1 MIKIPYAPQK
11 NERNTAKQQIAVF
24 LLLYGSAK
32 NEAGKVYSYARN
44 GSDNDKPSS
53 KVINSQ
59 HAVIR

>member
-1 MIKIPYAPQK
+1 MVLQ
-11 NERNTAKQQIAVF
+11 
-24 LLLYGSAK
+24 K

-44 GSDNDKPSS
+44 GSEGTSSDNDKPSP